1 MILCIRLVES
11 NSRSIGRFICS
22 ISFLWQIKL
31 CTVIRLL
38 LIESFYLS
46 RAGSGTVLVWV
57 FNNGS
62 TVCLK
67 GNIVIR
73 DGTQAEEWLAQGHWQ
88 VMEYNWRLQVLGQ
101 CSFYK
106 CWSGKMFNAELHK
119 LFYIGLSHG
128 KPGSK
133 PVVTKLVSLLKFPC
147 VRCGFFQSI
156 YLKMQNDVY
165 YQKTSVL
172 KRVLNLLA
180 LLSCSY
186 VGWNFID
193 TGKYN

>member
-1 MILCIRLVES
+1 
-11 NSRSIGRFICS
+11 
-22 ISFLWQIKL
+22 
-31 CTVIRLL
+31 
-38 LIESFYLS
+38 
-46 RAGSGTVLVWV
+46 
-57 FNNGS
+57 
-62 TVCLK
+62 
-67 GNIVIR
+67 
-73 DGTQAEEWLAQGHWQ
+73 
-88 VMEYNWRLQVLGQ
+88 
-101 CSFYK
+101 
-106 CWSGKMFNAELHK
+106 MFNAELHK